1 MELDLDDRDLARILL
16 VARVAVGSTCFLFPR
31 KAVQVWTG
39 EDQESGTA
47 AMAVRALGARD
58 VAIGMGGLRALEEG
72 ESPSR
77 WLEAGALSDAAD
89 TVGALAVFRSLGK
102 LRRLLFVATAA
113 SATYLGFRLA
123 ASLDD

>member
-1 MELDLDDRDLARILL
+1 MDDRDFARMLL
-16 VARVAVGSTCFLFPR
+16 VARVAIGSACFLFPR

-39 EDQESGTA
+39 EQQGSGTA

-58 VAIGMGGLRALEEG
+58 VAIGMGGLRALEDG
-72 ESPSR
+72 DSPSR

-89 TVGALAVFRSLGK
+89 TVGALAGFRRLGK
-102 LRRLLFVATAA
+102 MRRLVFVATAA

-123 ASLDD
+123 ASLDE

>member
-1 MELDLDDRDLARILL
+1 MEIDLADRDLARMLL
-16 VARVAVGSTCFLFPR
+16 VARVAIGSACFLFPR
-31 KAVQVWTG
+31 RAVRVWTG
-39 EDQESGTA
+39 EEQESGTA

-72 ESPSR
+72 ESVSR

-89 TVGALAVFRSLGK
+89 TVGALAGFRRLGQ
-102 LRRLLFVATAA
+102 LRRLIFVATAA

-123 ASLDD
+123 ASLDE

>member
-1 MELDLDDRDLARILL
+1 MDDRDFARMLL
-16 VARVAVGSTCFLFPR
+16 VARVAIGSACFLFPR

-39 EDQESGTA
+39 EQQGPGTA

-58 VAIGMGGLRALEEG
+58 VAIGMGGLRALEDG
-72 ESPSR
+72 DSPSR

-89 TVGALAVFRSLGK
+89 TVGALAVGRRLGK
-102 LRRLLFVATAA
+102 MRRLVFVATAA

-123 ASLDD
+123 ASLDE

>member
-1 MELDLDDRDLARILL
+1 MELDMDDRDFARMLL
-16 VARVAVGSTCFLFPR
+16 VARVAIGSACFLFPR

-39 EDQESGTA
+39 EQQGSGTA

-58 VAIGMGGLRALEEG
+58 VAIGMGGLRALEDG
-72 ESPSR
+72 DSPSR

-89 TVGALAVFRSLGK
+89 TVGALAGFRRLGK
-102 LRRLLFVATAA
+102 MRRLVFVATAA

-123 ASLDD
+123 ASLDE